1 MADSV
6 ILKVEKVSNVA
17 NEIRT
22 MNGSVELLS
31 LEEMTTELSAVN
43 SEIDTQ
49 ASLIEQITSTLEGK
63 LAGNSENNNTI
74 TANITFNGGVIYY
87 LATNKT
93 FQSLNTNSSN
103 VEILNGILYTSPTVS
118 IQYTGEYKYS
128 NYNGVE
134 IIVLFSNG
142 NLTIQH
148 SDGGYQD

>member
-31 LEEMTTELSAVN
+31 LEEMTTELSAAN

-49 ASLIEQITSTLEGK
+49 ASLIEQITSALEGK
-63 LAGNSENNNTI
+63 VAGSSENNNII
-74 TANITFNGGVIYY
+74 TANIAFNGGVIYY
-87 LATNKT
+87 LTTNKT
-93 FQSLNTNSSN
+93 FQSLDTNSSN
-103 VEILNGILYTSPTVS
+103 VEILNGILYTTSTVLM
-118 IQYTGEYKYS
+118 QYTGEYKVSSYL
-128 NYNGVE
+128 GVN

-142 NLTIQH
+142 DLTIRASGG
-148 SDGGYQD
+148 SDN